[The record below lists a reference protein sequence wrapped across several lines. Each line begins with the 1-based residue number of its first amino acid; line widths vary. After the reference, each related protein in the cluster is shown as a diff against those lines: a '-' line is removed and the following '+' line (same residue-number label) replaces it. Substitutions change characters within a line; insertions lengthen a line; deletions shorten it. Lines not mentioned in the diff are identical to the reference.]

1 MRLHGRRTAGRAL
14 AATHVHEQQA
24 AASSVPAL
32 PAQDHTRR
40 YCEMD
45 LQLPVLLVP
54 PALRDARLLDLP
66 RGVPRLCARPP
77 RRRRRR
83 PLTRV
88 EEENDI
94 GPPRKHRLSPAPQ
107 HRLIPPRN
115 TAPLWRHWAEA
126 ERGCGAG
133 PGAVFWGGSCSLSSS
148 LCALGRAE
156 LRRAAM
162 PRICIACSCLRV
174 IPRSPCRAAMQ
185 VSAALRVNLDS
196 PATHLEA
203 SSVL

>member
-83 PLTRV
+83 PLTRM

-107 HRLIPPRN
+107 HRPTLAALGGGREG
-115 TAPLWRHWAEA
+115 L
-126 ERGCGAG
+126 RGGS
-133 PGAVFWGGSCSLSSS
+133 GAVFWGGSCSLSSS